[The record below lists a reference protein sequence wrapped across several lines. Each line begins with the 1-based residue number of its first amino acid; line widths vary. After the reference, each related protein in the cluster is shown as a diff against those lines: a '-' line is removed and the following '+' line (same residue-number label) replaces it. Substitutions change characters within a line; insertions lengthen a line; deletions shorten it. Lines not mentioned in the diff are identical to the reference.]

1 MNKKKK
7 ILIVVNSDWFFLSHR
22 LPIALEAK
30 KQGFEV
36 HVSSRDTGRSPEIVS
51 EGLIFHELPISC
63 SGTNPIE
70 ELFAVRHFIKFY
82 KRIKPDLVHH
92 VTMKPVVYGSY
103 AARILNIP
111 VLNAVSGMGYVFTS
125 HKGKLLPFIVKNF
138 IKLGWK
144 AGTTHVIFQNPD
156 DRKQV
161 KDLGL
166 LNGIETTLIK
176 GSGVDLSEFSYSEMP
191 KESPLRIV
199 LPARLLFDKG
209 IREFKVASE
218 ILKAKWQGKVVFQ
231 LAGDVDFGNKTSI
244 TEEELKT
251 WEDKGYFEW
260 IGFHKDMV
268 KLLSVSY
275 LIVLPSY
282 REGLPKSLIEAN
294 AIGRPIVTTDT
305 VGCRECVSHGENGF
319 LAKLQDAEDLASKI
333 EAILL
338 NKELALNMSKNAR
351 IFAEKNFSIKNVV
364 NKHIELYNELL
375 EK

>member
-30 KQGFEV
+30 RQGYEV

-51 EGLIFHELPISC
+51 NGLIFHELPISC
-63 SGTNPIE
+63 SGTNIIE

-82 KRIKPDLVHH
+82 KRINPDLVHH

-103 AARILNIP
+103 AARLLNIP

-125 HKGKLLPFIVKNF
+125 HKGRILPFIVKNF

-144 AGTTHVIFQNPD
+144 PGKTHVIFQNPD

-166 LNGIETTLIK
+166 LDGIDTTLIK
-176 GSGVDLSEFSYSEMP
+176 GSGVDLEEFAYKPMP
-191 KESPLRIV
+191 EDKPWRIV

-209 IREFKVASE
+209 IREFKLASE
-218 ILKAKWQGKVVFQ
+218 ILKKQWAGKVIFQ
-231 LAGDVDFGNKTSI
+231 LAGDVDFGNRTSI
-244 TEEELKT
+244 TEKELKT
-251 WEDKGYFEW
+251 WEDPNYFEW
-260 IGFHKDMV
+260 IGFQKDMIQ
-268 KLLSVSY
+268 LLGDAY
-275 LIVLPSY
+275 LVVLPSY

-305 VGCRECVSHGENGF
+305 VGCRECVQSGENGY
-319 LAKLQDAEDLASKI
+319 LAKLQDADDLASKI
-333 EAILL
+333 DTILS
-338 NKELALNMSKNAR
+338 NKELALAMSKKAR
-351 IFAEKNFSIKNVV
+351 IFAEQHFSITNVV
-364 NKHIELYNELL
+364 DKHIELYNQLL
-375 EK
+375 K

>member
-1 MNKKKK
+1 MSKKKK

-30 KQGFEV
+30 RQGFEV
-36 HVSSRDTGRSPEIVS
+36 HVSTRDTGRSPEIVS

-63 SGTNPIE
+63 SGTNIIE

-82 KRIKPDLVHH
+82 KKIKPDLVHH

-103 AARILNIP
+103 AAKILNIP

-125 HKGKLLPFIVKNF
+125 HKGKVLPFLVKNF

-144 AGTTHVIFQNPD
+144 PGKTHVIFQNPD

-161 KDLGL
+161 KELGL
-166 LNGIETTLIK
+166 LEGINTTLIK
-176 GSGVDLSEFSYSEMP
+176 GSGVDLKVFDYADMP
-191 KESPLRIV
+191 KEQPWRVI

-209 IREFKVASE
+209 IREFKQASE
-218 ILKAKWQGKVVFQ
+218 KLKEKWSGKVVFQ
-231 LAGDVDFGNKTSI
+231 LAGDVDFGNRTSI

-251 WEDKGYFEW
+251 WEDTGYFEW
-260 IGFHKDMV
+260 IGFHKNMIQ
-268 KLLSVSY
+268 LLGKSY

-305 VGCRECVSHGENGF
+305 VGCRECVIDGENGY
-319 LAKLQDAEDLASKI
+319 LAKLQDVDNLASKI
-333 EAILL
+333 DAILS
-338 NKELALNMSKNAR
+338 NKEMAIAMSKKAR
-351 IFAEKNFSIKNVV
+351 IFAETNFSINTVV

-375 EK
+375 D

>member
-1 MNKKKK
+1 MSKKKK

-30 KQGFEV
+30 RQGFEV
-36 HVSSRDTGRSPEIVS
+36 HVSTRDTGRSPEIKA

-63 SGTNPIE
+63 SGTNVIE

-82 KRIKPDLVHH
+82 KKIKPDLVHH

-103 AARILNIP
+103 AAKILNIS
-111 VLNAVSGMGYVFTS
+111 VLNAVSGMGYLFTS
-125 HKGKLLPFIVKNF
+125 HKGKILPFIVKNF

-144 AGTTHVIFQNPD
+144 PGRTHVIFQNPD

-161 KDLGL
+161 EELGL
-166 LNGIETTLIK
+166 LKGIKTTLIK
-176 GSGVDLSEFSYSEMP
+176 GSGVNLNTFAYADMP
-191 KESPLRIV
+191 KEQPWRII

-209 IREFKVASE
+209 IREFKLAAE
-218 ILKAKWQGKVVFQ
+218 KLKEKWSGKVIFQ
-231 LAGDVDFGNKTSI
+231 LAGDIDLGNRTSI
-244 TEEELKT
+244 TQDELKT
-251 WEDKGYFEW
+251 WEDPGYFEW
-260 IGFHKDMV
+260 IGFHKNMIQ
-268 KLLSVSY
+268 LLGESY

-305 VGCRECVSHGENGF
+305 VGCRECVDVGENGY
-319 LAKLQDAEDLASKI
+319 LARLQDVDDLASKI
-333 EAILL
+333 DTILS
-338 NKELALNMSKNAR
+338 NKELAVNMSKNAR
-351 IFAEKNFSIKNVV
+351 IFAERHFSIDTVV

-375 EK
+375 D

>member
-1 MNKKKK
+1 MSKKKK

-30 KQGFEV
+30 RQGYEV
-36 HVSSRDTGRSPEIVS
+36 HISSRDTGRSAEIVS
-51 EGLIFHELPISC
+51 NGLIFHELPISC
-63 SGTNPIE
+63 SGTNIIE

-103 AARILNIP
+103 AAKLLNIP

-125 HKGKLLPFIVKNF
+125 HKGRILPFIVKNF

-144 AGTTHVIFQNPD
+144 PGKTHVIFQNPD

-161 KDLGL
+161 EDLGL
-166 LNGIETTLIK
+166 LDGIDTTLIK
-176 GSGVDLSEFSYSEMP
+176 GSGVDLEEFAFKP
-191 KESPLRIV
+191 IPESQPWRIV

-209 IREFKVASE
+209 IREFKLASE
-218 ILKAKWQGKVVFQ
+218 ILKKKWAGKVIFQ
-231 LAGDVDFGNKTSI
+231 LAGDVDFGNRTSI

-251 WEDKGYFEW
+251 WEDSNYFEW
-260 IGFHKDMV
+260 IGFQKNMIQ
-268 KLLSVSY
+268 LLGDSY
-275 LIVLPSY
+275 LVVLPSY

-305 VGCRECVSHGENGF
+305 VGCRECVQSGENGY
-319 LAKLQDAEDLASKI
+319 LAKLQNADDLASKI
-333 EAILL
+333 DTILS
-338 NKELALNMSKNAR
+338 NKELALGMSKKAR
-351 IFAEKNFSIKNVV
+351 IFAEQNFSITNVV
-364 NKHIELYNELL
+364 DKHIALYNQLL
-375 EK
+375 K